1 MEIRTIIKIRN
12 LEHKN
17 DVFGYICKVI
27 DEIWNIKDV
36 REDVSE
42 AVGLAVPLPLTLYN
56 FQLSP
61 IT

>member
-1 MEIRTIIKIRN
+1 MIKMEIRTIIKIRN

-36 REDVSE
+36 REDVDGN
-42 AVGLAVPLPLTLYN
+42 VGLAVLPSLTPYN
-56 FQLSP
+56 F
-61 IT
+61 